1 MTFVYFYVSG
11 FLGNPMYVIYTFL
24 KCYSNKGSV
33 NFHGR
38 PKGSMARKRLNAPG
52 KPYNARRDK
61 VNQAWCLLSD
71 QRPAHTKV
79 PEGAGLLDSLLLP
92 TPRGIS

>member
-1 MTFVYFYVSG
+1 MD
-11 FLGNPMYVIYTFL
+11 FLVILCNAIYTFL

-33 NFHGR
+33 NFQWTAERVYG
-38 PKGSMARKRLNAPG
+38 KEKRLNAPG

-61 VNQAWCLLSD
+61 VNQAWCHLSD

-79 PEGAGLLDSLLLP
+79 PEGAGP
-92 TPRGIS
+92 P